1 MEKNDNILIIVLTT
15 SLQYEIQIAKSLLA
29 SHGIDSY
36 IIDENIDLVYGRSI
50 IEGFK
55 LKVNSLEF
63 DRAKEILKDLNYS

>member
-1 MEKNDNILIIVLTT
+1 MEKNDNTLIIVLTT

-29 SHGIDSY
+29 SQGIDSY

>member
-1 MEKNDNILIIVLTT
+1 MEKNDNTLIIVLTT

>member
-29 SHGIDSY
+29 SQGIDSY